1 MKRRHIGLFATNLIN
16 AIRGGVRSIQGNN
29 SRRKYITHNLPNQ
42 RPPTS
47 PMGKYPTYSKAI
59 QNTQFR
65 LFPQQTPGPE
75 HVQHQQPAFRREQQ
89 QTPVPEYVQH
99 QQPAFRREQQQ
110 TPGPE
115 YVQHQQPTFRREQL
129 SSFPHENRE
138 HEQTSYNLN
147 SNKDAIPNEII
158 SFLRFI
164 KSYI

>member
-1 MKRRHIGLFATNLIN
+1 MAEFDQHRET
-16 AIRGGVRSIQGNN
+16 IQA
-29 SRRKYITHNLPNQ
+29 NLPNQ

-65 LFPQQTPGPE
+65 PFPQQTAGPE
-75 HVQHQQPAFRREQQ
+75 HVQHQQP
-89 QTPVPEYVQH
+89 T
-99 QQPAFRREQQQ
+99 FRREQQQ

-115 YVQHQQPTFRREQL
+115 YVQHQQPIFRREQL
-129 SSFPHENRE
+129 PSFPHENRE

-147 SNKDAIPNEII
+147 SKKDAIPNEII

>member
-16 AIRGGVRSIQGNN
+16 AIRGGVRSTQGNN

-47 PMGKYPTYSKAI
+47 PMGKYPTYSKTI

-65 LFPQQTPGPE
+65 PFPQQTPGPE

-89 QTPVPEYVQH
+89 QTP
-99 QQPAFRREQQQ
+99 
-110 TPGPE
+110 GLE